1 MKKIYYWLLMLP
13 LLAFLGGCDDAEVIT
28 FDDELPQFEVK
39 ANAILLEVIMPKGST
54 ADDEYYIVGDFNG
67 GPEEAMGNLE
77 WQLEKA
83 TESDSKW
90 GIYLMP
96 STFKE
101 GKTLADGFYFVSSTK
116 GEERSVKNEPVVH
129 TLNVNVGT
137 RTNVWVDRWQ
147 AYFETEEEGHDGFVV
162 YVQDKSGW
170 DELYLYGWGS
180 SGDVTDAW
188 PGFKVKGTESI
199 NGVTYKYFDM
209 GKALDGYEGVNLI
222 FNNGAG
228 AQFDGPGVTLN
239 RNFYFR
245 ITDKGYEEIDP
256 DASYFIYV
264 DDQTNWDELALHITV
279 GGESIEDWP
288 GLLAA
293 GTKEMNGVSYK
304 YFETDIE
311 LMNQSIQLAFNNN
324 KTDDD
329 EGMKQMFTKTIT
341 FNRDFYFSITPEGCN
356 EVDPATHGTSH
367 SIYVEDNTGWEALYL
382 YGYGD
387 LEPGGGWPGLA
398 AADETKVVNGT
409 TYRCFHLSPACTNK
423 NFNLIFNNNAGA
435 QFDGPYIEHFDR
447 DYYLRITDSA
457 CEEIKGSTIYV
468 QDNSGWE
475 TLYLY
480 GWGDVE
486 LGGSWPGMTMADTK
500 EVAGITYK
508 CFDLSEHLGKN
519 VNLIFN
525 NNAGSQI
532 EDAGLNIDLI
542 GDIYFSITADGYEM
556 LPKP

>member
-13 LLAFLGGCDDAEVIT
+13 LLSLLLGGCDDTDAIT
-28 FDDELPQFEVK
+28 FDDELPQWEVK
-39 ANAILLEVIMPKGST
+39 ANAILLEVIMPKGS
-54 ADDEYYIVGDFNG
+54 AAGDEYYIVGDFNG
-67 GPEEAMGNLE
+67 GAQEAVGNLE

-83 TESDSKW
+83 TDSESKW
-90 GIYLMP
+90 GIYLLP
-96 STFKE
+96 STFKQ

-116 GEERSVKNEPVVH
+116 GEERSVKNEPVLH
-129 TLNVNVGT
+129 KLNVSVGT
-137 RTNVWVDRWQ
+137 RTNVWVDRWK

-170 DELYLYGWGS
+170 DDLYLYGWAGA
-180 SGDVTDAW
+180 GDVTDAW
-188 PGFKVKGTESI
+188 PGLKVKGTETI

-209 GKALDGYEGVNLI
+209 GKALDGYEGLNLI
-222 FNNGAG
+222 FNNNNGT
-228 AQFDGPGVTLN
+228 QIDGPAVTLD

-245 ITDKGYEEIDP
+245 LTDKGYEEIDP
-256 DASYFIYV
+256 EASYFIYV
-264 DDQTNWDELALHITV
+264 DDQSGWDELALHISA

-288 GLLAA
+288 GLLPA
-293 GTKEMNGVSYK
+293 GTREVNGVVYK

-341 FNRDFYFSITPEGCN
+341 FSRDFYFAITPDGCK
-356 EVDPATHGTSH
+356 EIDPATHGTKH
-367 SIYVEDNTGWEALYL
+367 SIYVEDRTGWGALYL
-382 YGYGD
+382 YGWGD
-387 LEPGGGWPGLA
+387 LEPGGGWPGLP

-409 TYRCFHLSPACTNK
+409 VYRCFHLSPACTNK

-447 DYYLRITDSA
+447 DYYFRITAGS
-457 CEEIKGSTIYV
+457 CEEIKGCTVYV

-475 TLYLY
+475 ALYLY

-486 LGGSWPGMTMADTK
+486 LGGSWPGLTMTGTK
-500 EVAGITYK
+500 EVEGVTYK
-508 CFDLSEHLGKN
+508 YFDLSEHFGKN

-542 GDIYFSITADGYEM
+542 GEVFFAITKDSYE
-556 LPKP
+556 KK